1 MSTLQLPAAWRARL
15 QSLLER
21 PPMRPRVPLW
31 WHGQRIGS
39 VEPGFFPYAGIAG
52 NGLVRGSAA
61 GWHVEGD
68 DLSQSLA
75 RLAGQLRERRLTHTW
90 RDELL
95 AVRNDTGEVLG
106 TVERAAV
113 RPLGVP
119 THAVHLVGLDP
130 QGSHWVQRRAAGKP
144 VDPGLWDTLVGGM
157 VPACDTVP
165 QALERETW
173 EEAGLRLAELR
184 DVQYGGQVVTRRPSP
199 EVPHGYVVEV
209 LDWYRCAVPA
219 GMQPAN
225 QDGEVDEFRAMPA
238 GEAARRLQA
247 GEFTLDAAAV
257 LVAAFAAGTP
267 ASG

>member
-1 MSTLQLPAAWRARL
+1 MSALQLPGAWRARL
-15 QSLLER
+15 QSQVDR

-31 WHGQRIGS
+31 WQGQRIGS
-39 VEPGFFPYAGIAG
+39 VEPGFFPYAGITG

-75 RLAGQLRERRLTHTW
+75 SVANLLRERKLTHVW

-95 AVRNDTGEVLG
+95 AVRSETGEVLG
-106 TVERAAV
+106 VVERAAV

-119 THAVHLVGLDP
+119 THAVHLVGLDA
-130 QGSHWVQRRAAGKP
+130 QGRHWAQKRAMSKP
-144 VDPGLWDTLVGGM
+144 TDPGLWDTLVGGM
-157 VPACDTVP
+157 VPASDTVE

-173 EEAGLRLAELR
+173 EEAGLRVADLH
-184 DVQYGGQVVTRRPSP
+184 DVRYGGQVVTRRPSG

-209 LDWYRCAVPA
+209 LDWYCCGVPE

-225 QDGEVDEFRAMPA
+225 QDGEVEEFRQMACD
-238 GEAARRLQA
+238 EVARRLQA
-247 GEFTLDAAAV
+247 WEFTLDAAAI
-257 LVAAFAAGTP
+257 LVAAFAA
-267 ASG
+267 

>member
-1 MSTLQLPAAWRARL
+1 MSVLQLPPAWRARL
-15 QSLLER
+15 QTLLER

-31 WHGQRIGS
+31 WQGHRIGS
-39 VEPGFFPYAGIAG
+39 VEPGFFPFAGFAG
-52 NGLVRGSAA
+52 NGWVRGSAS

-75 RLAGQLRERRLTHTW
+75 HIANLLRERRLAHVW

-95 AVRNDTGEVLG
+95 AVRNETGEVLG
-106 TVERAAV
+106 VVERAAV

-130 QGSHWVQRRAAGKP
+130 EGRHWVQRRAMSKP
-144 VDPGLWDTLVGGM
+144 TDPGLWDTLVGGM
-157 VPACDTVP
+157 VPASDTVP

-173 EEAGLRLAELR
+173 EEAGLRLGEVH
-184 DVQYGGQVVTRRPSP
+184 DVRYGGQVVTRRPSG

-209 LDWYRCAVPA
+209 LDWYACTVPA

-225 QDGEVDEFRAMPA
+225 QDGEVEEFRTMDAE
-238 GEAARRLQA
+238 EAAQRLQA
-247 GEFTLDAAAV
+247 GEFTLDAAGI
-257 LVAAFAAGTP
+257 LVAAFAGD
-267 ASG
+267 ASETA

>member
-1 MSTLQLPAAWRARL
+1 MLQLPAAWRARL

-39 VEPGFFPYAGIAG
+39 VEPGFFTYAGIAG
-52 NGLVRGSAA
+52 HGLVRGSAA

-75 RLAGQLRERRLTHTW
+75 RLASLLRERRLTHTW

-95 AVRNDTGEVLG
+95 AVRDETGAVLG
-106 TVERAAV
+106 SVERAAV

-130 QGSHWVQRRAAGKP
+130 QVRHWVQRRASSKP
-144 VDPGLWDTLVGGM
+144 TDPGLWDTLVGGM
-157 VPACDTVP
+157 VPASDTVP

-173 EEAGLRLAELR
+173 EEAGLRLAELQEVR
-184 DVQYGGQVVTRRPSP
+184 YGGQVVTRRPSP

-209 LDWYRCAVPA
+209 LDWYLCSVPA
-219 GMQPAN
+219 GMLPSN
-225 QDGEVDEFRAMPA
+225 QDGEVDEFRAMQDD
-238 GEAARRLQA
+238 EVVRRLQA
-247 GEFTLDAAAV
+247 GEFTLDAAAI
-257 LVAAFAAGTP
+257 LVAAFAATGP
-267 ASG
+267 VSG

>member
-1 MSTLQLPAAWRARL
+1 MSVLPLPGAWRARL
-15 QSLLER
+15 QSQVDR

-31 WHGQRIGS
+31 WQGQRIGS

-68 DLSQSLA
+68 DLSLSLA
-75 RLAGQLRERRLTHTW
+75 SVANLLRERKLTHVW

-95 AVRNDTGEVLG
+95 AVRNETGEVLG
-106 TVERAAV
+106 VVERAAV

-119 THAVHLVGLDP
+119 THAVHLVGLDA
-130 QGSHWVQRRAAGKP
+130 QGRHWAQKRAMSKP
-144 VDPGLWDTLVGGM
+144 TDPGLWDTLVGGM
-157 VPACDTVP
+157 VPASDTVE

-173 EEAGLRLAELR
+173 EEAGLRVADLHDMR
-184 DVQYGGQVVTRRPSP
+184 YGGQVVTRRPSG

-209 LDWYRCAVPA
+209 LDWYCCAVPE

-225 QDGEVDEFRAMPA
+225 QDGEVDEFRRMACD
-238 GEAARRLQA
+238 EVARRLQA
-247 GEFTLDAAAV
+247 GEFTLDAAAI
-257 LVAAFAAGTP
+257 LVAAFAA
-267 ASG
+267 